1 MNNRNKTIWVILV
14 VLSIVS
20 IAVAGFTV
28 FPKSEKYDRAKLRAE
43 TLQLGA
49 DEELEEV
56 IDFLED
62 RLKDRNAFDFQLNS
76 EPLRLTNVLYLTDAS
91 GRMLRYRNK
100 NKLRVTHIIDGIN
113 QVYAGIQYRGEN
125 YTVVVGDSV
134 AGGEV
139 VWIDSEEVVIVK
151 GSSEYHY
158 PVASLAEEENGVTME
173 NNSRNEY

>member
-20 IAVAGFTV
+20 IAVAGFTIY
-28 FPKSEKYDRAKLRAE
+28 PKNEKYDRAKYRAE
-43 TLQLGA
+43 NLQFGT
-49 DEELEEV
+49 DEELEGV

-62 RLKDRNAFDFQLNS
+62 RLKERNAFDFKLES

-91 GRMLRYRNK
+91 GKMLRYRNK

-113 QVYAGIQYRGEN
+113 QVYAGIQYRGGN
-125 YTVVVGDSV
+125 YTVVVGDSI

-139 VWIDSEEVVIVK
+139 VWIDPDEVVIVK
-151 GSSEYHY
+151 GNSEYHY
-158 PVASLAEEENGVTME
+158 PVASLADDENGVTME